1 MHFLTREYLLS
12 IKMSAEINEIRES
25 FLNHLNKSPH
35 DFHPDDVERI
45 KSCDWIIER
54 FLEYQKIVNHK
65 TDVNETTKKLI
76 EAMKWRKEQGVNQL
90 KESHFPMEYFQC
102 GGLFLCKLN

>member
-1 MHFLTREYLLS
+1 
-12 IKMSAEINEIRES
+12 MSAEVIQVREL
-25 FLNHLNKSPH
+25 FLNHLNKW
-35 DFHPDDVERI
+35 PDHFDPVDVERI

-65 TDVNETTKKLI
+65 TDVNATAKKLI

-90 KESHFPMEYFQC
+90 KESNFPMEYFQC